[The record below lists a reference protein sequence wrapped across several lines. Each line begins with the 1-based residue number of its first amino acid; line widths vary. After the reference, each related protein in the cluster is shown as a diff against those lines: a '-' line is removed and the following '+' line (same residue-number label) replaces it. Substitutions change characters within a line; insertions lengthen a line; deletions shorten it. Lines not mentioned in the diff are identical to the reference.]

1 MKKYFIK
8 DKKYKLNEVFEV
20 ITKKPKILIDVDV
33 EDLVRCSKKTVDSIL
48 NSSKTVYGINTGFG
62 KLSQVKIPKTQLI
75 KLQKIYYY
83 LILLV

>member
-33 EDLVRCSKKTVDSIL
+33 EDLVRCSKKL
-48 NSSKTVYGINTGFG
+48 
-62 KLSQVKIPKTQLI
+62 
-75 KLQKIYYY
+75 
-83 LILLV
+83 